1 MKSFTVLSVLVL
13 ASVCVTQAQVVAE
26 KDKTVQNAIAQLPEG
41 QQRLISGII
50 LLQKL
55 HQCMAEITNNDTAEA
70 AVPRLMQL
78 NEELRLW
85 SQSFTNLPPLSEPEV
100 AAYEERFLPAIRK
113 INQALEAQGAR
124 IAAAEYYGSHNLPA
138 VLVRIAQIGQP

>member
-138 VLVRIAQIGQP
+138 VLVRIAQIGHP

>member
-26 KDKTVQNAIAQLPEG
+26 KDKTAQNAIAQLPEG
-41 QQRLISGII
+41 QQRLIGGII

-138 VLVRIAQIGQP
+138 VLVRIAQIGHP